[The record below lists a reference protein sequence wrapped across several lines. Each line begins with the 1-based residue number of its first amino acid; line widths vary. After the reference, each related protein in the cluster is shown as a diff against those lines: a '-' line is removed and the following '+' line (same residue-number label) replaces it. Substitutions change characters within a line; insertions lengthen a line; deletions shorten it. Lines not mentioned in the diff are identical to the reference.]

1 MLRRRDERGLRA
13 TSYRVRTLTDDK
25 GAEPVATFVLIHGAG
40 SDGWYWH
47 LVVPELEARGHTALA
62 PDLPCDDDDA
72 DFTDYARTVV
82 DAIGDRRDVVL
93 VAQSLAGFTAPLV
106 CEQVPVALLV
116 FVAAMVPK
124 PGEGAGEWWE
134 ATHWEEAR
142 AGAPMD
148 PVEDF
153 LHDLPDDVRAAAT
166 AHAARGQSGTP
177 FERPYPLQ
185 AWPAVPSRAI
195 ACTQDRF
202 FPIDFMR
209 RVVQERLGIAPDEID
224 CGHLPALAAPVELA
238 ERLDAD
244 AGEIIGDVR

>member
-1 MLRRRDERGLRA
+1 
-13 TSYRVRTLTDDK
+13 
-25 GAEPVATFVLIHGAG
+25 VATFVLIHGAG

-47 LVVPELEARGHTALA
+47 LVAPELEARGHTVLA

-82 DAIGDRRDVVL
+82 EAIGDRGEVVL

-116 FVAAMVPK
+116 FVAAMVPQ
-124 PGEGAGEWWE
+124 PGEGAGEWWD
-134 ATHWEEAR
+134 ATGWQEAR

-153 LHDLPDDVRAAAT
+153 LHDLPGDVRAAT
-166 AHAARGQSGTP
+166 MAHAVRGQSGTP
-177 FERPYPLQ
+177 FERPYPLKE
-185 AWPAVPSRAI
+185 WPTVPTRAI

-202 FPIDFMR
+202 FPIAFMR
-209 RVVQERLGIAPDEID
+209 RVVQDRLGIVADEVD
-224 CGHLPALAAPVELA
+224 CGHLPALAKPVELA
-238 ERLDAD
+238 ERLDAYRREV
-244 AGEIIGDVR
+244 AGGAP